1 MSRFKALGC
10 FLLSFALPAAAL
22 AQTYT
27 VTSGSPTTLSITNVH
42 AGDTVTL
49 AATLF
54 SGDPNE
60 NGEGEP
66 LIVQLPGGPFSVA
79 AYFAPQQ
86 INFIALQDG
95 QTVSAYIQGAD
106 GDESAQVTFTVNAKR
121 RFTQE
126 EKDHFAKLAALYGGA
141 AGLLGTVGGI
151 CGLAPEPTATK
162 VCAVVGLVGAGVSG
176 LLAARYGF
184 MAADPYDPNYRIIYL
199 PIFLTVAPI
208 LAQPGITQAEADAA
222 NAWLLN
228 QENQLAFAE
237 AIIISIDRANSASQD
252 GDTIDEAK
260 QMRAAADY
268 AIQLSGFVGA
278 AAGTRT
284 NLVSAIQAAGFSPIT
299 ATANDV
305 FNFELSLLFFGL
317 PPVIYNTLVTLGA
330 DPDTIAFVT
339 GLLIV
344 QDVSTTAG
352 TFPDFLNNPSET
364 AAEQAVAAD
373 LLSFAGR
380 NGGEGGIP
388 LTPGQMVQA
397 QGWVS
402 NGAGK
407 TTFAIEAQVAPQKKL
422 LGKLE
427 VNDHNGFSINH
438 GDVSRAL
445 LVGQGAFLVTG
456 TYVAA
461 DGSSQT
467 WTARGDA
474 EKQSIAISTSENFSA
489 SGTLG
494 GGNVAI
500 RR

>member
-1 MSRFKALGC
+1 MSRVTALGC
-10 FLLSFALPAAAL
+10 FLLSFVLPAAAL

-66 LIVQLPGGPFSVA
+66 LIVQLPGGSFTVA
-79 AYFAPQQ
+79 AYFSPRQ

-95 QTVSAYIQGAD
+95 QTVSASIQGAD

-121 RFTQE
+121 RYTQE
-126 EKDHFAKLAALYGGA
+126 EKDHFAKLAAIYGGA

-184 MAADPYDPNYRIIYL
+184 MAADPFDPNYHIIYL
-199 PIFLTVAPI
+199 PILLTVAPI

-222 NAWLLN
+222 NGWLLN
-228 QENQLAFAE
+228 QENQLALAQ
-237 AIIISIDRANSASQD
+237 AILISINRANSASQD
-252 GDTIDEAK
+252 GDSIDEAR
-260 QMRAAADY
+260 QMQAAGDY

-278 AAGTRT
+278 AAGTRA
-284 NLVSAIQAAGFSPIT
+284 NLVSAIQAAGFSPVT

-305 FNFELSLLFFGL
+305 FIFELNLLFFGL
-317 PPVIYNTLVTLGA
+317 PPEIYNTLVALGA
-330 DPDTIAFVT
+330 DSSTIAFVT
-339 GLLIV
+339 GSLIV
-344 QDVSTTAG
+344 QDVNATAG
-352 TFPDFLNNPSET
+352 TFPDFLNSASWT

-373 LLSFAGR
+373 LISFGIR
-380 NGGEGGIP
+380 NGGGIP
-388 LTPGQMVQA
+388 LTPGQMVHA
-397 QGWVS
+397 QGWVANVTS
-402 NGAGK
+402 K
-407 TTFAIEAQVAPQKKL
+407 TTFAIEAQVDQKGML

-427 VNDHNGFSINH
+427 VNDHSGFSIVR
-438 GDVSRAL
+438 GDVSRAV
-445 LVGQGAFLVTG
+445 LVGQTAFLVTG

-474 EKQSIAISTSENFSA
+474 IEQSIAISTSENFSA

-500 RR
+500 RP